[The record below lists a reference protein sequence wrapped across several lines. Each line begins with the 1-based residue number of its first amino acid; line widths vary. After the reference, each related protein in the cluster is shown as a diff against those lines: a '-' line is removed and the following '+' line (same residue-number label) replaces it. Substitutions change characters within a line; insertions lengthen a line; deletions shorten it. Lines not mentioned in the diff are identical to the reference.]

1 MTTLTLASFGD
12 WMSLSEFATWLDVSP
27 TVATETL
34 MDLDIKHVRLG
45 SRGQYRI
52 STLAVALA
60 FGVPLTYGSDDGMG
74 PVSPNTDPP
83 AVAVAST
90 LAGSEAHETA

>member
-1 MTTLTLASFGD
+1 MSGRSLTSFGD
-12 WMSLSEFATWLDVSP
+12 WLSLSEFAAWLDSSP
-27 TVATETL
+27 TVATQTL
-34 MDLDIKHVRLG
+34 TDLDIKHVRLG

-60 FGVPLTYGSDDGMG
+60 FGVPLTNGSDDGMG

-83 AVAVAST
+83 AVAVASA
-90 LAGSEAHETA
+90 LFGSEAHETA